1 VLSTTL
7 SLHHPKEWVMVLVEV
22 LGVQVLG
29 VLVLV
34 KVLGCQVEVV
44 RRS

>member
-1 VLSTTL
+1 MTP
-7 SLHHPKEWVMVLVEV
+7 SLHHPKEW
-22 LGVQVLG
+22 VQVLG

-34 KVLGCQVEVV
+34 VLVQVLGAKWCQVEVV